1 MWNFLPWWLLR
12 KAMDTGSS
20 LLNGLVSYWPLDETS
35 GVRYD
40 AVGGNDLTDNNTVG
54 AVLRG
59 PEGTVASFV
68 AANSESLSV
77 ADNPTL
83 AFGEAGEGCT
93 LAVWTRLTGASSG
106 YGQILGRGW
115 SGGRPIE
122 VATETGAT
130 TPLYFRIEAGG
141 SVQTS
146 TAYPQD
152 SGWHLVLLWF
162 DPSDKKAR
170 LSIDNGTPV
179 VSTAAANAALDPTTA
194 PFEIGGGTGGVGS
207 ITGNLGEA
215 AIWNRVLTSDERTA
229 LFNSGNGL
237 RYADLPAGL
246 LTGLV
251 SWWDLDEVSGVRYD
265 SHGSNDLTDN
275 NTVGSVHSGPKGV
288 VGKFVSGSSEYLS
301 KADSASDGLRL
312 GGSYAISAWF
322 KPTGHAAAQMI
333 VSKDY
338 DTVRGYALYYRS
350 TQDVYLQTGI
360 DGGLGGH
367 VTTDTAIDNEWNH
380 IIAEFDVDTGVIS
393 LTLNGGATSTSG
405 DVGNTPNTMTAPF
418 EIGREAYPG
427 FPFHFDG
434 QIGDVTVHSRIL
446 TAGERSSLF
455 NSGRGKRYDDL
466 TTAEKVGL
474 VSYWNLDEASG
485 VRYDS
490 HGSND
495 LTDNN
500 TVGSIINAGAAMDG
514 AAASF
519 VAANSES
526 LTKAS
531 LGFDWTAA
539 WALSLWAKF
548 ADSSAYYDFINVTG
562 GPIRVYRA
570 IATGNVTPSFNSAA
584 TNPASTYVADNEWV
598 MLTFWH
604 DGSGEYGYSVNN
616 AAPITASGTQCGAGT
631 NLFFGIYSDGGS
643 NPLSG
648 WMDEVA
654 IWSRVLTADER
665 DELYNLGRGKFYDFS

>member
-20 LLNGLVSYWPLDETS
+20 LLDGLVSYWPLDETS
-35 GVRYD
+35 GIRYD

-122 VATETGAT
+122 VTTETGAT

-229 LFNSGNGL
+229 LFASGNGL
-237 RYADLPAGL
+237 RYSDLPAGL

-251 SWWDLDEVSGVRYD
+251 SWWELDEVSGVRYD

-275 NTVGSVHSGPKGV
+275 NTVGSFIQGPLGTVAAPVGANNERLQNAAVSVANTQSYTFVHWVAPDGNNIHMELQGLVYCYSG
-288 VGKFVSGSSEYLS
+288 VGNYHLGTPGWNGAAV
-301 KADSASDGLRL
+301 ASDGK
-312 GGSYAISAWF
+312 WHF
-322 KPTGHAAAQMI
+322 V
-333 VSKDY
+333 VSQ
-338 DTVRGYALYYRS
+338 
-350 TQDVYLQTGI
+350 QDGTTSREVQDGVVYEATNTPPASG
-360 DGGLGGH
+360 
-367 VTTDTAIDNEWNH
+367 NYK
-380 IIAEFDVDTGVIS
+380 
-393 LTLNGGATSTSG
+393 LTLCGEATG
-405 DVGNTPNTMTAPF
+405 
-418 EIGREAYPG
+418 YPITG
-427 FPFHFDG
+427 KQGPAG
-434 QIGDVTVHSRIL
+434 LWNRVL
-446 TAGERSSLF
+446 TTGELDAIF
-455 NSGRGKRYDDL
+455 NRGLGKRYADL
-466 TTAEKVGL
+466 TDAEKVGL
-474 VSYWNLDEASG
+474 VSYWNLDEQSG

-490 HGSND
+490 HGTNH

-500 TVGSIINAGAAMDG
+500 TVGSVINAGDAMDG
-514 AAASF
+514 GAASF
-519 VAANSES
+519 VAANGES

-548 ADSSAYYDFINVTG
+548 ADSSAYYDLINVTG

-654 IWSRVLTADER
+654 IWDRVLTADER
-665 DELYNLGRGKFYDFS
+665 AELYNLGRGKFYDFS